1 MCDAVVAPTECRGDS
16 MTLRRG
22 FVIAGL
28 ALVLGASPAAGQSSS
43 RIPRIGYMS
52 ADSGPNPLSEA
63 LLRGLSERGW
73 VEGQSIVIEYR
84 WAAGR
89 PDRYP
94 VLAAELVGLRVDL
107 IVAGGGTPGALAA
120 QRATSVIPIVTPITG
135 DPVGAGLVTSLAR
148 PGGNVTG
155 LSMQDTEI
163 SAKRLE
169 LLREALPKLA
179 RVAILRDPA
188 GPTAG
193 VAATEAAARS
203 LGLTGHVVTAR
214 RPEDFESA
222 LDAAKRARADALIV
236 LASSV
241 FNTQRMRLV
250 NLVARQRLPA
260 MYEHRLFVVDGG
272 LMSYGPDPVDLNRR
286 AAVYVDK
293 ILKGAKPGE
302 LPIEQPTKFDLVINL
317 KAANALG
324 VTLPPAVLARAT
336 EVVR

>member
-1 MCDAVVAPTECRGDS
+1 

-135 DPVGAGLVTSLAR
+135 DPVGA
-148 PGGNVTG
+148 
-155 LSMQDTEI
+155 
-163 SAKRLE
+163 
-169 LLREALPKLA
+169 
-179 RVAILRDPA
+179 
-188 GPTAG
+188 
-193 VAATEAAARS
+193 
-203 LGLTGHVVTAR
+203 
-214 RPEDFESA
+214 

-236 LASSV
+236 LRPPSSTRSGCV
-241 FNTQRMRLV
+241 WSTWSQDR
-250 NLVARQRLPA
+250 
-260 MYEHRLFVVDGG
+260 DC
-272 LMSYGPDPVDLNRR
+272 RR
-286 AAVYVDK
+286 CTST
-293 ILKGAKPGE
+293 GCS
-302 LPIEQPTKFDLVINL
+302 
-317 KAANALG
+317 
-324 VTLPPAVLARAT
+324 
-336 EVVR
+336 